1 MLFFDGACRGNP
13 GPASY
18 GAVIYDHSKEVT
30 TCCNYIGTA
39 TNNIAEYS
47 GLYHGLLMC
56 IEHGIDKIDVYGDS
70 LLVINQM
77 LGKWKVKSNNLTPIY
92 QKIQS
97 LLPQFTSI
105 SFHHIPRNKNKRADQ
120 LANEAL
126 DQHEQS

>member
-18 GAVIYDHSKEVT
+18 GAVIYQHSKEIAT
-30 TCCNYIGTA
+30 TSNFIGNA
-39 TNNIAEYS
+39 TNNIAEYN
-47 GLYHGLLMC
+47 GLYYGLLKC
-56 IEHGIDKIDVYGDS
+56 IELNINNIHVYGDS

-77 LGKWKVKSNNLTPIY
+77 LGKWKVKSNNLITIY

-97 LLPQFTSI
+97 LLPKFISI
-105 SFHHIPRNKNKRADQ
+105 HFHHIPRNKNKRADQ
-120 LANEAL
+120 LANLAL